1 MFWCWIKAVL
11 LSVSVVGTVIGGIV
25 AFIALILGIVWLGDK
40 ISDAVRYHAPKAAD
54 IGWGAAKVIA
64 IILVAA
70 AIFGGIYA
78 AKEQVCMVG
87 FKKAYVDVFKSI
99 APDSKK

>member
-40 ISDAVRYHAPKAAD
+40 VRYHAPKAAD